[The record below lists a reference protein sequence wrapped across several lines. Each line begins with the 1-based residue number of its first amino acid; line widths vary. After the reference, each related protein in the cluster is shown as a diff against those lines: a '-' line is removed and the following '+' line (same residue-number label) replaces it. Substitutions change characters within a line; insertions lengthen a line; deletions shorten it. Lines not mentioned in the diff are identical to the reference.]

1 MKKTDAETPA
11 PEETAEP
18 TPTVPVEPVPA
29 ETDEATPAE
38 ATDSDFDPE
47 APAEISQGALKT
59 VLEKAEQAKDFEDKW
74 VRSRAEL
81 DNFRKRAAKEK
92 EQTRDYAKEAVIMQ
106 LMPVLDSFDM
116 GMTQVE
122 SSTDI
127 ASIQQGMR
135 LIHGQLQSLLSEL
148 GIETIDATGQPFDHN
163 LHEAMSTQET
173 DEHEDGT
180 VLSQTRKGYKLK
192 ERLLRPAS
200 VVVAKKPE
208 AK

>member
-1 MKKTDAETPA
+1 MNKTDAETPTPEEKPATPEATA
-11 PEETAEP
+11 PETSTAE
-18 TPTVPVEPVPA
+18 
-29 ETDEATPAE
+29 EATPAPTE
-38 ATDSDFDPE
+38 VVEPDFDPD

-74 VRSRAEL
+74 IRSRAEL

-92 EQTRDYAKEAVIMQ
+92 DQTRDYAKEAVIMQ

-122 SSTDI
+122 NSTDI

-135 LIHGQLQSLLSEL
+135 LIHGQLQSLLGEL

-180 VLSQTRKGYKLK
+180 VLSQSRKGYKLK

-208 AK
+208 AS